1 MKHQDPVCGMTVE
14 EGKEAAKSDYK
25 GKTYYFCSR
34 GCKVAFDKDPEKY
47 LQGGPTMK
55 MPGH

>member
-1 MKHQDPVCGMTVE
+1 MLPLK
-14 EGKEAAKSDYK
+14 
-25 GKTYYFCSR
+25 
-34 GCKVAFDKDPEKY
+34 GCKVAFGKDPQKY